1 MSRHLVGMGIASPGV
16 QADLEV
22 NLKPNQDTEQGLS
35 PTVTQEVDHEA
46 LHHLTDQEAILEV
59 GAEDGTAEA
68 AQEAGAVPTAVT
80 KVIGHPAG
88 ADPGA
93 ARMIPTVGPA
103 GPTLTIATIAGVG
116 VEVGARGVT
125 VTTEAEVITG
135 DPGVVDLMALTVKV
149 TEVTLITGAPVKA
162 AHIVENVPFFDTNY
176 ILFVNIW

>member
-1 MSRHLVGMGIASPGV
+1 MSRHLVGMEIASPGV
-16 QADLEV
+16 QADREV
-22 NLKPNQDTEQGLS
+22 NLKPNLDTEHGLS
-35 PTVTQEVDHEA
+35 PTVTQEVDHEVP
-46 LHHLTDQEAILEV
+46 HHLTDQEAILEV

-68 AQEAGAVPTAVT
+68 TQEAGAAPTAVT

-93 ARMIPTVGPA
+93 ARTTPIVGP
-103 GPTLTIATIAGVG
+103 GPALTTATTAGVG
-116 VEVGARGVT
+116 VAAEARGVT
-125 VTTEAEVITG
+125 VTAEAEGTAG
-135 DPGVVDLMALTVKV
+135 DPGVVDPMALTVKV